1 MRIIKTIPNENFT
14 VTIFDMNEKYV
25 VKLEGGSIE
34 QSYKVSKDGFS
45 GVEELEEM
53 LDDEFYDN
61 AIKEH
66 IALHDNLKKSYGR
79 LKKKSST

>member
-14 VTIFDMNEKYV
+14 VSIFDMNEKYV

-34 QSYKVSKDGFS
+34 QSYKINKDGFT

-53 LDDEFYDN
+53 LDDEFYDQ
-61 AIKEH
+61 AIKQH
-66 IALHDNLKKSYGR
+66 IELHDNLKKSYKR